1 MQIAQGII
9 VSGWFVIGT
18 YTPEVFSTDTRSF
31 MFAALDGTSK
41 VVYTNLQMNS
51 VLMYR
56 AWLKGGP

>member
-41 VVYTNLQMNS
+41 VVYTNLQMSS
-51 VLMYR
+51 VL
-56 AWLKGGP
+56 L